1 MPSSVTATTRVYGL
15 IGHPVSHSFSP
26 AMHNAAFQELGLD
39 SIYGAFDVTPERL
52 EEALRGV
59 CGLNLGGLNVTVPH
73 KSNVIPYL
81 DNLDP
86 WRKPSVPSTP
96 SSTKTDACVAP
107 APTLQVF

>member
-1 MPSSVTATTRVYGL
+1 MPNSVTATTRVYGL

-39 SIYGAFDVTPERL
+39 SIYGAFDVTSERL

-59 CGLNLGGLNVTVPH
+59 CGLSLSGLNVTVPH

-86 WRKPSVPSTP
+86 LAETIGAVNTIVNQNGSLRGT
-96 SSTKTDACVAP
+96 